1 MVTIRDVAKEAN
13 VSVATVSRFINDKGY
28 VSEDTR
34 NTIAK
39 AIEKLEYRPSSIARS
54 LSIGQTNFIGLILP
68 DIMNPFFPEL
78 ARAVEDIALT
88 YGYTVILCNSDEDEA
103 KEAHYV
109 ETLKQKYVAG
119 LIVISNR
126 LEAKHYREFNLP
138 IVAMDRPIN
147 ETIPTVTSQNIEGA
161 RMGTNALVERG
172 CKHILFLKG
181 PNEIAPSQDRE
192 IGFLQTIEKT
202 GVEYTIV
209 ECPFHFD
216 DAETI
221 VREVM
226 KQTPSIDGIFA
237 SSDVSA
243 AGALKAV
250 QGMGIS
256 VPSELQIVGFD
267 GIALGAMLIPG
278 LTTVAQDIYQMGA
291 FATRMLIK
299 KIEGKPVPQTHI
311 QVPVKLVERQ
321 TTKPVK

>member
-1 MVTIRDVAKEAN
+1 MATIRDVAKEAN

-28 VSEDTR
+28 VSE
-34 NTIAK
+34 NAKSTIAK
-39 AIEKLEYRPSSIARS
+39 AIKKLDYKPSSIARS
-54 LSIGQTNFIGLILP
+54 LSIKQTNFIGLILP

-78 ARAVEDIALT
+78 ARAVEDIALS

-126 LEAKHYREFNLP
+126 LEAKHYAELNIP

-147 ETIPTVTSQNIEGA
+147 EKIPTVTSQNIEGA
-161 RMGTNALVERG
+161 RMGTSALIDRG

-181 PNEIAPSQDRE
+181 PDKIAPSQERE
-192 IGFLQTIEKT
+192 SGFLQVMKESNI
-202 GVEYTIV
+202 EYTII

-216 DAETI
+216 DAEKI
-221 VREVM
+221 VLEVM
-226 KQTPSIDGIFA
+226 TENPSIDGIFA

-250 QGMGIS
+250 QGKGIL
-256 VPSELQIVGFD
+256 VPDQLQIVGFD
-267 GIALGAMLIPG
+267 GIALGSMLMPG
-278 LTTVAQDIYQMGA
+278 LTTVAQDIYKMGA
-291 FATRMLIK
+291 YATRMLIK
-299 KIEGKPVPQTHI
+299 KIEGKPVTQTHI
-311 QVPVKLVERQ
+311 QIAVELIERQ
-321 TTKPVK
+321 TTKRLK